1 MNTPLSA
8 STRLAYVTAAAAA
21 AMLVVAVPT
30 GASASAGHSA
40 YCIDR
45 PSCENHLIWKRSEA
59 WSGFQASGGP
69 AGGEG
74 IGSADPTYCVDRPSC
89 ASHMIWKRSEAWSG
103 FQASAGIQGGQTDGF
118 PWADVALGVGLA
130 CACALTLVGGICL
143 RERSRARSHL
153 LRSG

>member
-1 MNTPLSA
+1 MNTALSA
-8 STRLAYVTAAAAA
+8 STRLAHVTAAAVA
-21 AMLVVAVPT
+21 AMFVAASA
-30 GASASAGHSA
+30 GASASDPH
-40 YCIDR
+40 
-45 PSCENHLIWKRSEA
+45 
-59 WSGFQASGGP
+59 P
-69 AGGEG
+69 A
-74 IGSADPTYCVDRPSC
+74 YCVDRPSC
-89 ASHMIWKRSEAWSG
+89 ASHLIWKRSEAWSG